1 MRIKIKKI
9 LKEVRMKEILV
20 RIKKV
25 INTNGLSDTSFAKKC
40 NIPQTTFA
48 NMFIRNSEPK
58 ADLLFKIIDKYKVSA
73 NWLLTGEGEMF
84 TTPENTEVSKEQIT
98 NIPIIKNKIEKSQEI
113 VLNNK
118 EIIDGHISLSAMFP
132 VPKENLAAFIMND
145 NSMSGAGF
153 LMQDILFIDT
163 RSCELEDN
171 AYLFVQNEK
180 VYCRLFLFEEISNTV
195 RICAMHTSD
204 IRDVSVLEEIK
215 IPEMESNYKI
225 IGKVLAFLRKNNLF

>member
-1 MRIKIKKI
+1 MINQ
-9 LKEVRMKEILV
+9 LKEIRK
-20 RIKKV
+20 
-25 INTNGLSDTSFAKKC
+25 NTGLTQQEFAKELDVALSTVASVENGTREISKSVMKVL
-40 NIPQTTFA
+40 I
-48 NMFIRNSEPK
+48 E
-58 ADLLFKIIDKYKVSA
+58 KYKVSA

-84 TTPENTEVSKEQIT
+84 TTSDTEVAKKERIT

>member
-1 MRIKIKKI
+1 MYSILNRIR
-9 LKEVRMKEILV
+9 EVIVKSGM
-20 RIKKV
+20 
-25 INTNGLSDTSFAKKC
+25 SDNAFAKS
-40 NIPQTTFA
+40 IEVPQATFS
-48 NMFIRNSEPK
+48 NMFQRKSEPK
-58 ADLLFKIIDKYKVSA
+58 PSWLKTISEKYNISA
-73 NWLLTGEGEMF
+73 NWLLTGEGKMCE
-84 TTPENTEVSKEQIT
+84 TKDVATKEQIA

-113 VLNNK
+113 VLNNQ

-195 RICAMHTSD
+195 RICAMHNPD
-204 IRDVSVLEEIK
+204 IRDVSVLDKIK
-215 IPEMESNYKI
+215 IPEMESKYKI
-225 IGKVLAFLRKNNLF
+225 IGKVLAFLRKNTLF

>member
-1 MRIKIKKI
+1 MYSILNRIR
-9 LKEVRMKEILV
+9 EVIVKSGM
-20 RIKKV
+20 
-25 INTNGLSDTSFAKKC
+25 SDNAFAKS
-40 NIPQTTFA
+40 IEVPQATFS
-48 NMFIRNSEPK
+48 NMFQRKSEPK
-58 ADLLFKIIDKYKVSA
+58 PSWLRLISEKYKVSA

-84 TTPENTEVSKEQIT
+84 ATSENTEVATKEQIA

-113 VLNNK
+113 ILSNQQ
-118 EIIDGHISLSAMFP
+118 IIEGHISLSAMFP

-163 RSCELEDN
+163 RPCELEDN

>member
-1 MRIKIKKI
+1 MYSVLNRIR
-9 LKEVRMKEILV
+9 EVIVK
-20 RIKKV
+20 
-25 INTNGLSDTSFAKKC
+25 NGMSDNAFAKS
-40 NIPQTTFA
+40 IDVPQATFS
-48 NMFIRNSEPK
+48 NMFQRKSEPK
-58 ADLLFKIIDKYKVSA
+58 PSWLKTISEKYNISA
-73 NWLLTGEGEMF
+73 NWLLTGEGEMYEKKEAA
-84 TTPENTEVSKEQIT
+84 TKEQIA

-113 VLNNK
+113 VLNNQ

-163 RSCELEDN
+163 RACGLVDDV
-171 AYLFVQNEK
+171 YLFVQNEK

-204 IRDVSVLEEIK
+204 IRDVSVLDEIK
-215 IPEMESNYKI
+215 IQEMESKYKI
-225 IGKVLAFLRKNNLF
+225 IGKVLAFLRKNSLF

>member
-1 MRIKIKKI
+1 MDWSRIIDDIERKTD
-9 LKEVRMKEILV
+9 LSVSKEVGCRSQYISDLKSGKSKNPGADFVL
-20 RIKKV
+20 KL
-25 INTNGLSDTSFAKKC
+25 INRF
-40 NIPQTTFA
+40 
-48 NMFIRNSEPK
+48 
-58 ADLLFKIIDKYKVSA
+58 DLNP
-73 NWLLTGEGEMF
+73 NWLLTGEGLMF
-84 TTPENTEVSKEQIT
+84 SSDETKDVATKEQIA

-113 VLNNK
+113 ILSNQQ
-118 EIIDGHISLSAMFP
+118 IIDGHISLSAMFP

-195 RICAMHTSD
+195 RICAMHNPD
-204 IRDVSVLEEIK
+204 IRDVSVLDKIK
-215 IPEMESNYKI
+215 IPEMESKYKI
-225 IGKVLAFLRKNNLF
+225 IGKVLAFLRKNTLF

>member
-1 MRIKIKKI
+1 MINQ
-9 LKEVRMKEILV
+9 LKEIRK
-20 RIKKV
+20 
-25 INTNGLSDTSFAKKC
+25 NTGLTQQEFAKELNVALSTVASVENGTREISKSVMKVL
-40 NIPQTTFA
+40 I
-48 NMFIRNSEPK
+48 E
-58 ADLLFKIIDKYKVSA
+58 KYKVSA

-84 TTPENTEVSKEQIT
+84 TTPENTEVATKEQIT

-215 IPEMESNYKI
+215 IPEMESNCKI

>member
-1 MRIKIKKI
+1 MYSILNRIR
-9 LKEVRMKEILV
+9 EVIVKSGM
-20 RIKKV
+20 
-25 INTNGLSDTSFAKKC
+25 SDNAFAKS
-40 NIPQTTFA
+40 IEVPQATFS
-48 NMFIRNSEPK
+48 NMFQRKSEPK
-58 ADLLFKIIDKYKVSA
+58 PSWLKTISEKYNISA
-73 NWLLTGEGEMF
+73 NWLLTGEGKMCE
-84 TTPENTEVSKEQIT
+84 TKDVATKEQIA

-113 VLNNK
+113 VLNNQ

>member
-1 MRIKIKKI
+1 MYSILNRIR
-9 LKEVRMKEILV
+9 EVIVKSGM
-20 RIKKV
+20 
-25 INTNGLSDTSFAKKC
+25 SDNAFAKS
-40 NIPQTTFA
+40 IEVPQATFS
-48 NMFIRNSEPK
+48 NMFQRKSEPK
-58 ADLLFKIIDKYKVSA
+58 PSWLKTISEKYNISA
-73 NWLLTGEGEMF
+73 NWLLTGEGKMCE
-84 TTPENTEVSKEQIT
+84 TKDIATKEQIA

-113 VLNNK
+113 VLNNQ

-163 RSCELEDN
+163 RSCGLDDD

-195 RICAMHTSD
+195 RICAMHTPD
-204 IRDVSVLEEIK
+204 IRDVSVLDKIK
-215 IPEMESNYKI
+215 IPEMESKYKI
-225 IGKVLAFLRKNNLF
+225 IGKVLAFLRKNTLF

>member
-1 MRIKIKKI
+1 MYSILNRIR
-9 LKEVRMKEILV
+9 EVIVKSGM
-20 RIKKV
+20 
-25 INTNGLSDTSFAKKC
+25 SDNAFAKS
-40 NIPQTTFA
+40 IEVPQATFS
-48 NMFIRNSEPK
+48 NMFQRKSEPK
-58 ADLLFKIIDKYKVSA
+58 PSWLKTISEKYNISA
-73 NWLLTGEGEMF
+73 NWLLTGDGEMY
-84 TTPENTEVSKEQIT
+84 ESKEVATKEQIA

-163 RSCELEDN
+163 RSCGLDDD

-195 RICAMHTSD
+195 RICAMHTPD
-204 IRDVSVLEEIK
+204 IRDVSVLDKIK
-215 IPEMESNYKI
+215 IPEMENKYKI
-225 IGKVLAFLRKNNLF
+225 IGKVLAFLRKNSLF

>member
-1 MRIKIKKI
+1 MINQ
-9 LKEVRMKEILV
+9 LKEIRK
-20 RIKKV
+20 
-25 INTNGLSDTSFAKKC
+25 NTGLTQQEFAKELDVALSTVASVENGTREISKSVMKVL
-40 NIPQTTFA
+40 I
-48 NMFIRNSEPK
+48 E
-58 ADLLFKIIDKYKVSA
+58 KYNVSA

-84 TTPENTEVSKEQIT
+84 ATSSNTEVATKEQIT

-153 LMQDILFIDT
+153 LTHDILFIDT

>member
-1 MRIKIKKI
+1 MYSILNRIREVIIKSGI
-9 LKEVRMKEILV
+9 
-20 RIKKV
+20 
-25 INTNGLSDTSFAKKC
+25 SDNAFAKS
-40 NIPQTTFA
+40 IDVPQATFS
-48 NMFIRNSEPK
+48 NMFQRKSEPK
-58 ADLLFKIIDKYKVSA
+58 PSWLRLISEKYKVSA

-84 TTPENTEVSKEQIT
+84 TTPDTEVATKEQIT

-113 VLNNK
+113 VLSNQQ
-118 EIIDGHISLSAMFP
+118 IIDGHISLSAMFP
-132 VPKENLAAFIMND
+132 VPQENLAAFIMND

>member
-1 MRIKIKKI
+1 MINQ
-9 LKEVRMKEILV
+9 LKEIRK
-20 RIKKV
+20 
-25 INTNGLSDTSFAKKC
+25 NTGLTQQEFAKELDVALSTVASVENGTREISKSVMKVL
-40 NIPQTTFA
+40 I
-48 NMFIRNSEPK
+48 E
-58 ADLLFKIIDKYKVSA
+58 KYKVSA

-113 VLNNK
+113 ILSNQQ
-118 EIIDGHISLSAMFP
+118 IIDGHISLSAMFP

-204 IRDVSVLEEIK
+204 IRDVSVLEELK

>member
-1 MRIKIKKI
+1 MYSILNRIREVIIKSGI
-9 LKEVRMKEILV
+9 
-20 RIKKV
+20 
-25 INTNGLSDTSFAKKC
+25 SDNAFAKS
-40 NIPQTTFA
+40 IDVPQATFS
-48 NMFIRNSEPK
+48 NMFQRKSEPK
-58 ADLLFKIIDKYKVSA
+58 PSWLRLISEKYKVSA

-84 TTPENTEVSKEQIT
+84 ATSENTEVATKEQIA

-113 VLNNK
+113 VLNNQ

-132 VPKENLAAFIMND
+132 VPKENLGAFIMND

-195 RICAMHTSD
+195 RICAMHNPD
-204 IRDVSVLEEIK
+204 IRDVSVLDKIK
-215 IPEMESNYKI
+215 IPEMESKYKI
-225 IGKVLAFLRKNNLF
+225 VGKVLAFLRKNTLF

>member
-1 MRIKIKKI
+1 
-9 LKEVRMKEILV
+9 MKEILV
-20 RIKKV
+20 RIKEV

-40 NIPQTTFA
+40 DIPQTTFA

-84 TTPENTEVSKEQIT
+84 ATSETEVATKEQIA

-113 VLNNK
+113 ILSNQQ
-118 EIIDGHISLSAMFP
+118 IIEGHISLSAMFP

-195 RICAMHTSD
+195 RICAMHNPD
-204 IRDVSVLEEIK
+204 IRDVSVLDKIK
-215 IPEMESNYKI
+215 IPEMESKYKI
-225 IGKVLAFLRKNNLF
+225 IGKVLAFLRKNTLF

>member
-1 MRIKIKKI
+1 MYSILNRIR
-9 LKEVRMKEILV
+9 EVIVKSGM
-20 RIKKV
+20 
-25 INTNGLSDTSFAKKC
+25 SDNAFAKS
-40 NIPQTTFA
+40 IEVPQATFS
-48 NMFIRNSEPK
+48 NMFQRKSEPK
-58 ADLLFKIIDKYKVSA
+58 PSWLKTISEKYNISA
-73 NWLLTGEGEMF
+73 NWLLTGEGKMCE
-84 TTPENTEVSKEQIT
+84 TKDVATKEQIA

-113 VLNNK
+113 VLNNQ

-163 RSCELEDN
+163 RSCGLDDD

-195 RICAMHTSD
+195 RICAMHTPD
-204 IRDVSVLEEIK
+204 IRDVSVLDKIK
-215 IPEMESNYKI
+215 IPEMENKYKI
-225 IGKVLAFLRKNNLF
+225 IGKVLAFLRKNSLF

>member
-1 MRIKIKKI
+1 MYSILNRIREVIIKSGI
-9 LKEVRMKEILV
+9 
-20 RIKKV
+20 
-25 INTNGLSDTSFAKKC
+25 SDNAFAKS
-40 NIPQTTFA
+40 IDVPQATFS
-48 NMFIRNSEPK
+48 NMFQRKSEPK
-58 ADLLFKIIDKYKVSA
+58 PSWLRLISEKYNVSA

-84 TTPENTEVSKEQIT
+84 TTPENTEVATKEQIT

-132 VPKENLAAFIMND
+132 VPQENLAAFIMND

>member
-1 MRIKIKKI
+1 MYSILNRIREVIIKSGI
-9 LKEVRMKEILV
+9 
-20 RIKKV
+20 
-25 INTNGLSDTSFAKKC
+25 SDNAFAKS
-40 NIPQTTFA
+40 IDVPQATFS
-48 NMFIRNSEPK
+48 NMFQRKSEPK
-58 ADLLFKIIDKYKVSA
+58 PSWLRLISEKYKVSA

>member
-1 MRIKIKKI
+1 MNWSRIIDDIERKTD
-9 LKEVRMKEILV
+9 LSVSKEVGCRSQYISDLKSGKSKTPGADFVL
-20 RIKKV
+20 KL
-25 INTNGLSDTSFAKKC
+25 INRF
-40 NIPQTTFA
+40 
-48 NMFIRNSEPK
+48 
-58 ADLLFKIIDKYKVSA
+58 DLNP
-73 NWLLTGEGEMF
+73 NWLLTGEGLMF
-84 TTPENTEVSKEQIT
+84 SSDETKDIATKEQIA

-113 VLNNK
+113 ILSNQQ
-118 EIIDGHISLSAMFP
+118 IIDGHISLSAMFP

-195 RICAMHTSD
+195 RICAMHNPD
-204 IRDVSVLEEIK
+204 IRDVSVLDKIK
-215 IPEMESNYKI
+215 IPEMESKYKI
-225 IGKVLAFLRKNNLF
+225 IGKVLAFLRKNTLF

>member
-1 MRIKIKKI
+1 MYSILNRIREVIIKSGI
-9 LKEVRMKEILV
+9 
-20 RIKKV
+20 
-25 INTNGLSDTSFAKKC
+25 SDNAFAKS
-40 NIPQTTFA
+40 IDVPQATFS
-48 NMFIRNSEPK
+48 NMFQRKSEPK
-58 ADLLFKIIDKYKVSA
+58 PSWLRLISEKYKVSA

-84 TTPENTEVSKEQIT
+84 TTSDTEVSTKEQIT

-113 VLNNK
+113 ILSNQQ
-118 EIIDGHISLSAMFP
+118 IIDGHISLSAMFP

-215 IPEMESNYKI
+215 IPEMKSNFKI

>member
-1 MRIKIKKI
+1 MINQ
-9 LKEVRMKEILV
+9 LKEIRK
-20 RIKKV
+20 
-25 INTNGLSDTSFAKKC
+25 NTGLTQQEFAKELDVALSTVASVENGTREISKSVMKVL
-40 NIPQTTFA
+40 I
-48 NMFIRNSEPK
+48 E
-58 ADLLFKIIDKYKVSA
+58 KYKVSA

-132 VPKENLAAFIMND
+132 VPQENLAAFIMND

>member
-1 MRIKIKKI
+1 MYSILNRIR
-9 LKEVRMKEILV
+9 EVIVK
-20 RIKKV
+20 
-25 INTNGLSDTSFAKKC
+25 NGMSDNAFAKS
-40 NIPQTTFA
+40 IDVPQATFS
-48 NMFIRNSEPK
+48 NMFQRKSEPK
-58 ADLLFKIIDKYKVSA
+58 PSWLKTISEKYNISA
-73 NWLLTGEGEMF
+73 NWLLTGEGEMYEKKEAA
-84 TTPENTEVSKEQIT
+84 TKEQIA

-113 VLNNK
+113 VLNNQ

-163 RSCELEDN
+163 RACGLVDDV
-171 AYLFVQNEK
+171 YLFVQNEK

-215 IPEMESNYKI
+215 IQEMENKYKI
-225 IGKVLAFLRKNNLF
+225 IGKVLAFLRKNSLF

>member
-1 MRIKIKKI
+1 MYSILNRIREVIIKSGI
-9 LKEVRMKEILV
+9 
-20 RIKKV
+20 
-25 INTNGLSDTSFAKKC
+25 SDNAFAKS
-40 NIPQTTFA
+40 IDVPQATFS
-48 NMFIRNSEPK
+48 NMFQRKSEPK
-58 ADLLFKIIDKYKVSA
+58 PSWLRLISEKYNVSA

-84 TTPENTEVSKEQIT
+84 TTPENTEVATKEQIT
-98 NIPIIKNKIEKSQEI
+98 NIPIIKSKIEKSQEI
-113 VLNNK
+113 ILSNQQ
-118 EIIDGHISLSAMFP
+118 IIDGHISLSAMFP

>member
-1 MRIKIKKI
+1 MINQ
-9 LKEVRMKEILV
+9 LKEIRK
-20 RIKKV
+20 
-25 INTNGLSDTSFAKKC
+25 NTGLTQQEFAKELDVALSTVASVENGTREISKSVMKVL
-40 NIPQTTFA
+40 I
-48 NMFIRNSEPK
+48 E
-58 ADLLFKIIDKYKVSA
+58 KYKVSA

-84 TTPENTEVSKEQIT
+84 TTPDTEVATKEQIT
-98 NIPIIKNKIEKSQEI
+98 NIPIIKNKIERSQEI
-113 VLNNK
+113 ILSNQQ
-118 EIIDGHISLSAMFP
+118 IIDGHISLSAMFP
-132 VPKENLAAFIMND
+132 VPEENLAAFIMND

>member
-1 MRIKIKKI
+1 MYSILNRIREVIIKSGI
-9 LKEVRMKEILV
+9 
-20 RIKKV
+20 
-25 INTNGLSDTSFAKKC
+25 SDNAFAKS
-40 NIPQTTFA
+40 IDVPQATFS
-48 NMFIRNSEPK
+48 NMFQRKSEPK
-58 ADLLFKIIDKYKVSA
+58 PSWLRLISEKYKVSA

-84 TTPENTEVSKEQIT
+84 TTSENTEVATKEQIA

-171 AYLFVQNEK
+171 AYLYKMKKYIAGYFFLKKFQT
-180 VYCRLFLFEEISNTV
+180 RLESAQCTHQTFAMCPFWKKSRFLKWKAI
-195 RICAMHTSD
+195 
-204 IRDVSVLEEIK
+204 IR
-215 IPEMESNYKI
+215 
-225 IGKVLAFLRKNNLF
+225 

>member
-1 MRIKIKKI
+1 MYSILNRIR
-9 LKEVRMKEILV
+9 EVIVK
-20 RIKKV
+20 
-25 INTNGLSDTSFAKKC
+25 NGMSDNAFAKS
-40 NIPQTTFA
+40 IDVPQATFS
-48 NMFIRNSEPK
+48 NMFQRKSEPK
-58 ADLLFKIIDKYKVSA
+58 PSWLKTISEKYNISA
-73 NWLLTGEGEMF
+73 NWLLTGEGEMYEKKEAA
-84 TTPENTEVSKEQIT
+84 TKEQIA

-113 VLNNK
+113 VLNNQ

-163 RSCELEDN
+163 RACGLVDDV
-171 AYLFVQNEK
+171 YLFVQNEK

-204 IRDVSVLEEIK
+204 IRDVSVLDKIK
-215 IPEMESNYKI
+215 IPEMENKYKI
-225 IGKVLAFLRKNNLF
+225 IGKVLAFLRKNSLF

>member
-1 MRIKIKKI
+1 MINQ
-9 LKEVRMKEILV
+9 LKEIRK
-20 RIKKV
+20 
-25 INTNGLSDTSFAKKC
+25 NTGLTQQEFAKELDVALSTVASVENGTREISKSVMKVL
-40 NIPQTTFA
+40 I
-48 NMFIRNSEPK
+48 E
-58 ADLLFKIIDKYKVSA
+58 KYKVSA

-113 VLNNK
+113 ILSN
-118 EIIDGHISLSAMFP
+118 EQIIDGHISLSAMFP

>member
-1 MRIKIKKI
+1 MINQ
-9 LKEVRMKEILV
+9 LKEIRK
-20 RIKKV
+20 
-25 INTNGLSDTSFAKKC
+25 NTGLTQQEFAKELDVALSTVASVENGTREISKSVMKVL
-40 NIPQTTFA
+40 I
-48 NMFIRNSEPK
+48 E
-58 ADLLFKIIDKYKVSA
+58 KYKVSA

-171 AYLFVQNEK
+171 AYLFIQNEK

>member
-1 MRIKIKKI
+1 MINQ
-9 LKEVRMKEILV
+9 LKEIRK
-20 RIKKV
+20 
-25 INTNGLSDTSFAKKC
+25 NTGLTQQEFAKELDVALSTVASVENGTREISKSVMKVL
-40 NIPQTTFA
+40 I
-48 NMFIRNSEPK
+48 E
-58 ADLLFKIIDKYKVSA
+58 KYKVSA

-113 VLNNK
+113 ILSNQQ
-118 EIIDGHISLSAMFP
+118 IIDGHISLSAMFP

>member
-1 MRIKIKKI
+1 MYSILNRIREVIIKSGI
-9 LKEVRMKEILV
+9 
-20 RIKKV
+20 
-25 INTNGLSDTSFAKKC
+25 SDNAFAKS
-40 NIPQTTFA
+40 IDVPQATFS
-48 NMFIRNSEPK
+48 NMFQRKSEPK
-58 ADLLFKIIDKYKVSA
+58 PSWLRLISEKYKVSA

-84 TTPENTEVSKEQIT
+84 TTSANTEVSKEQIT

-113 VLNNK
+113 ILSNQQ
-118 EIIDGHISLSAMFP
+118 IIDGHISLSAMFP

>member
-1 MRIKIKKI
+1 MYSILNRIR
-9 LKEVRMKEILV
+9 EVIVKSGM
-20 RIKKV
+20 
-25 INTNGLSDTSFAKKC
+25 SDNAFAKS
-40 NIPQTTFA
+40 IEVPQATFS
-48 NMFIRNSEPK
+48 NMFQRKSEPK
-58 ADLLFKIIDKYKVSA
+58 PSWLKTISEKYNISA
-73 NWLLTGEGEMF
+73 NWLLTGDGEMC
-84 TTPENTEVSKEQIT
+84 EKKEVATKEQIA

-113 VLNNK
+113 VLNNQ

-163 RSCELEDN
+163 RSCGLDDD

-195 RICAMHTSD
+195 RICAMHTPD
-204 IRDVSVLEEIK
+204 IRDVSVLDKIK
-215 IPEMESNYKI
+215 IPEMENKYKI
-225 IGKVLAFLRKNNLF
+225 IGKVLAFLRKNSLF

>member
-1 MRIKIKKI
+1 MYSILNRIREVIIKSGI
-9 LKEVRMKEILV
+9 
-20 RIKKV
+20 
-25 INTNGLSDTSFAKKC
+25 SDNAFAKS
-40 NIPQTTFA
+40 IDVPQATFS
-48 NMFIRNSEPK
+48 NMFQRKSEPK
-58 ADLLFKIIDKYKVSA
+58 PSWLRLISEKYNVSA

-84 TTPENTEVSKEQIT
+84 TTPENTEVATKEQIT
-98 NIPIIKNKIEKSQEI
+98 NIPIIKSKIEKSQEI

-163 RSCELEDN
+163 RACGLVDDV
-171 AYLFVQNEK
+171 YLFVQNEK

-204 IRDVSVLEEIK
+204 IRDVSVLDEIK
-215 IPEMESNYKI
+215 IQEMENKYKI
-225 IGKVLAFLRKNNLF
+225 IGKVLAFLRKNSLF

>member
-1 MRIKIKKI
+1 MYSILNRIR
-9 LKEVRMKEILV
+9 EVIVKSGM
-20 RIKKV
+20 
-25 INTNGLSDTSFAKKC
+25 SDNAFAKS
-40 NIPQTTFA
+40 IEVPQATFS
-48 NMFIRNSEPK
+48 NMFQRKSEPK
-58 ADLLFKIIDKYKVSA
+58 PSWLKTISEKYNISA
-73 NWLLTGEGEMF
+73 NWLLTGEGKMCE
-84 TTPENTEVSKEQIT
+84 TKEVATKEEIA

-163 RSCELEDN
+163 RSCGLDDD

-195 RICAMHTSD
+195 RICAMHTPD
-204 IRDVSVLEEIK
+204 IRDVSVLDKIK
-215 IPEMESNYKI
+215 IPEMESKYKI
-225 IGKVLAFLRKNNLF
+225 IGKVLAFLRKNTLF

>member
-1 MRIKIKKI
+1 MINQ
-9 LKEVRMKEILV
+9 LKEIRK
-20 RIKKV
+20 
-25 INTNGLSDTSFAKKC
+25 NTGLTQQEFAKELDVALSTVASVENGTREISKSLMKVL
-40 NIPQTTFA
+40 I
-48 NMFIRNSEPK
+48 E
-58 ADLLFKIIDKYKVSA
+58 KYKVSA

-84 TTPENTEVSKEQIT
+84 TTSENTEVATKEQIA

-113 VLNNK
+113 VLSNQQ
-118 EIIDGHISLSAMFP
+118 IIDGHISLSAMFP

-215 IPEMESNYKI
+215 IPEMKSNYKI

>member
-1 MRIKIKKI
+1 MYSILNRIREVIIKSGI
-9 LKEVRMKEILV
+9 
-20 RIKKV
+20 
-25 INTNGLSDTSFAKKC
+25 SDNAFAKS
-40 NIPQTTFA
+40 IDVPQATFS
-48 NMFIRNSEPK
+48 NMFQRKSEPK
-58 ADLLFKIIDKYKVSA
+58 PSWLRLISEKYNVSA

-84 TTPENTEVSKEQIT
+84 TTSDTEVATKEQIT

-113 VLNNK
+113 ILSNQQ
-118 EIIDGHISLSAMFP
+118 IIDGHIALSAMFP

>member
-1 MRIKIKKI
+1 MYSILNRIREVIIKSGI
-9 LKEVRMKEILV
+9 
-20 RIKKV
+20 
-25 INTNGLSDTSFAKKC
+25 SDNAFAKS
-40 NIPQTTFA
+40 IDVPQATFS
-48 NMFIRNSEPK
+48 NMFQRKSEPK
-58 ADLLFKIIDKYKVSA
+58 PSWLRLISEKYKVSA
-73 NWLLTGEGEMF
+73 NCLLTGEGEMF
-84 TTPENTEVSKEQIT
+84 TTPDTEVATKEQIT

-163 RSCELEDN
+163 RACELEDN

-215 IPEMESNYKI
+215 IPEMESKCKI

>member
-1 MRIKIKKI
+1 MINQ
-9 LKEVRMKEILV
+9 LKEIRK
-20 RIKKV
+20 
-25 INTNGLSDTSFAKKC
+25 NTGLTQQEFAKELDVALSTVASVENGTREISKSVMKVL
-40 NIPQTTFA
+40 I
-48 NMFIRNSEPK
+48 E
-58 ADLLFKIIDKYKVSA
+58 KYKVSA

-84 TTPENTEVSKEQIT
+84 TSPDTEVSKEQIT

-113 VLNNK
+113 VLSNQQ
-118 EIIDGHISLSAMFP
+118 IIDGHISLSAMFP

-215 IPEMESNYKI
+215 IPEMKSNYKI

>member
-1 MRIKIKKI
+1 MNWSRIIDDIEKKTE
-9 LKEVRMKEILV
+9 LSVSKEVGCRTQYI
-20 RIKKV
+20 
-25 INTNGLSDTSFAKKC
+25 SDLKSGKSK
-40 NIPQTTFA
+40 NPG
-48 NMFIRNSEPK
+48 
-58 ADLLFKIIDKYKVSA
+58 ADFVLKLIDKFKLNP

-84 TTPENTEVSKEQIT
+84 KTSENTESATKEQIT

-113 VLNNK
+113 VLNNQ

-163 RSCELEDN
+163 RACGLVDDV
-171 AYLFVQNEK
+171 YLFVQNEK

-215 IPEMESNYKI
+215 IQEMENKYKL
-225 IGKVLAFLRKNNLF
+225 IGKVLAFLRKNSLF

>member
-1 MRIKIKKI
+1 MYSILNRI
-9 LKEVRMKEILV
+9 REIIV
-20 RIKKV
+20 K
-25 INTNGLSDTSFAKKC
+25 NGMSDNAFAKS
-40 NIPQTTFA
+40 IDVPQATFS
-48 NMFIRNSEPK
+48 NMFQRKSEPK
-58 ADLLFKIIDKYKVSA
+58 PSWLKTISEKYNISA
-73 NWLLTGEGEMF
+73 NWLLTGEGEMYEKKEAA
-84 TTPENTEVSKEQIT
+84 TKEQIA

-113 VLNNK
+113 VLNNQ

-163 RSCELEDN
+163 RACGLVDDV
-171 AYLFVQNEK
+171 YLFVQNEK

-204 IRDVSVLEEIK
+204 IRDVSVLDEIK
-215 IPEMESNYKI
+215 IPEMENKYKI
-225 IGKVLAFLRKNNLF
+225 IGKVLAFLRKNSLF

>member
-1 MRIKIKKI
+1 MYSILNRIREVIIKSGI
-9 LKEVRMKEILV
+9 
-20 RIKKV
+20 
-25 INTNGLSDTSFAKKC
+25 SDNAFAKS
-40 NIPQTTFA
+40 IDVPQATFS
-48 NMFIRNSEPK
+48 NMFQRKSEPK
-58 ADLLFKIIDKYKVSA
+58 PSWLRLISEKYKVSA

-84 TTPENTEVSKEQIT
+84 TTPENTEVATKEQIA

-215 IPEMESNYKI
+215 IPEMKSNYKI